1 MGPRLRR
8 ALLIVVGLG
17 VLVLVPIAQGG
28 RGKGPVA
35 RIACATGAA
44 DCQEAGKA
52 TAPANGTA
60 QQLTDVVPAK
70 SKKGTEWV
78 TPFSKRDLTDFDSMW
93 ETITEG
99 FPKLGGIKNVF
110 VRRLLTCAVF
120 SVNFTDFAGVYAAS
134 KTGSATAKRTD
145 TSQLF
150 LTLCLQMVLASQRQP
165 TGPAADAS
173 SSGCSQA
180 LVTIPIE
187 IKRSGSGYVARFDAK
202 PRRPTRPTPLSVTCR
217 PKGSG
222 ILIGMRPRSSSRYL
236 HQVIG
241 SHMAIGFSNASSK
254 SVGIHTTF
262 TFTG

>member
-17 VLVLVPIAQGG
+17 ALAFVPIAHGG
-28 RGKGPVA
+28 REPTA

-44 DCQEAGKA
+44 ACQEAGKA
-52 TAPANGTA
+52 SAPAHGTA
-60 QQLTDVVPAK
+60 EQLTDVVPTK

-78 TPFSKRDLTDFDSMW
+78 TPFSKRDLTEFDSMW
-93 ETITEG
+93 ETIAEG

-110 VRRLLTCAVF
+110 VKRLLTCAVF
-120 SVNFTDFAGVYAAS
+120 SVSFTDFAGVYAAS

-187 IKRSGSGYVARFDAK
+187 IKRSGGGYVAKFDAK
-202 PRRPTRPTPLSVTCR
+202 PRRPTRPTSLAVTCR

-222 ILIGMRPRSSSRYL
+222 ILIGMHPRSPSRYL

-241 SHMAIGFSNASSK
+241 SQMAVGFSNASAK